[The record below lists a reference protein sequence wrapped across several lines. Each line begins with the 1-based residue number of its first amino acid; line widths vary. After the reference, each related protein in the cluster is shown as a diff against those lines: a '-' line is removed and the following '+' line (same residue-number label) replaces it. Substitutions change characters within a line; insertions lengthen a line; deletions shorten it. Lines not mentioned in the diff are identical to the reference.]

1 MDISK
6 LEIRFQQLVDYLY
19 SNGYSKQYIE
29 HMTAEFNWLVK
40 NKDKGYKCY
49 LDALKERLSNTSKSY
64 AVHRRSFFGI
74 FQKFEE
80 QGIYP
85 DGKNNNPLSERDAYR
100 KLNPTFKAVV
110 DHYVEHEC
118 NRLKVATIY
127 SRKCTLS
134 RFLLSMQEQGC
145 SSLAEIEFEHIEKVF
160 RTDRDDPFKNKATMR
175 TVSTIFNSGKACD
188 EDNAVR
194 LSLLFPPIKKIRKNI
209 QYLKPEEIQKVH
221 DVLFDDT
228 NGLNMKD
235 RAIGKM
241 LYYTGMRAS
250 DIAGMKL
257 TDIDWDRDEIRLV
270 QKKTSSPLI
279 LPLTAVVG
287 NAIYDYISN
296 ERPVITNDDHV
307 FLARKKRP
315 HCLEGS
321 DLIPIADKIF
331 SLAGIRQNKGDRR
344 GTHIFRHRFATIL
357 TEKDVDKA
365 VISDSLGHS
374 DPKSLDIYLSADIES
389 LRECALSIEC
399 FQREEV
405 ENGR

>member
-1 MDISK
+1 MN
-6 LEIRFQQLVDYLY
+6 IR
-19 SNGYSKQYIE
+19 
-29 HMTAEFNWLVK
+29 
-40 NKDKGYKCY
+40 
-49 LDALKERLSNTSKSY
+49 
-64 AVHRRSFFGI
+64 
-74 FQKFEE
+74 
-80 QGIYP
+80 
-85 DGKNNNPLSERDAYR
+85 
-100 KLNPTFKAVV
+100 
-110 DHYVEHEC
+110 
-118 NRLKVATIY
+118 
-127 SRKCTLS
+127 
-134 RFLLSMQEQGC
+134 
-145 SSLAEIEFEHIEKVF
+145 
-160 RTDRDDPFKNKATMR
+160 
-175 TVSTIFNSGKACD
+175 
-188 EDNAVR
+188 
-194 LSLLFPPIKKIRKNI
+194 
-209 QYLKPEEIQKVH
+209 
-221 DVLFDDT
+221 
-228 NGLNMKD
+228 D
-235 RAIGKM
+235 RAIGKL

-257 TDIDWDRDEIRLV
+257 TDIDWDRDEIHLV

-321 DLIPIADKIF
+321 DLIPIVDKIF

-357 TEKDVDKA
+357 TENDVDKA

>member
-1 MDISK
+1 MDIIK
-6 LEIRFQQLVDYLY
+6 LENSFTKLIDYME

-49 LDALKERLSNTSKSY
+49 LDALKERLSNTSNSY

-85 DGKNNNPLSERDAYR
+85 DGKNSNPLSERDAYR
-100 KLNPTFKAVV
+100 KLNSTFKAVV
-110 DHYVEHEC
+110 DCYVEHEC
-118 NRLKVATIY
+118 NRLKGATIY

-134 RFLLSMQEQGC
+134 RFLLSIQEQGC
-145 SSLAEIEFEHIEKVF
+145 SSLNDIEFRHIEKVF
-160 RTDRDDPFKNKATMR
+160 KTNKDDPFKNKAAMK
-175 TVSTIFNSGKACD
+175 TVFTIFNSGKACD
-188 EDNAVR
+188 EDDAVR

-209 QYLKPEEIQKVH
+209 QYLKPEESQKVH

-228 NGLNMKD
+228 NGLNMRD
-235 RAIGKM
+235 RAIGKL

-250 DIAGMKL
+250 DIAGMKM
-257 TDIDWDRDEIRLV
+257 TDIDWDRDEIHLI
-270 QKKTSSPLI
+270 QKKTSSPLT

-287 NAIYDYISN
+287 NAIYDYIFN

-344 GTHIFRHRFATIL
+344 GTHIFRHRFATSLAENDI
-357 TEKDVDKA
+357 DRA

-374 DPKSLDIYLSADIES
+374 DPKSLDVYLSADIES

-399 FQREEV
+399 FQHTEA
-405 ENGR
+405 ENE

>member
-1 MDISK
+1 MDIIK
-6 LEIRFQQLVDYLY
+6 LENSFTKLIDYME

-49 LDALKERLSNTSKSY
+49 LDALKERLSNTSNSY

-85 DGKNNNPLSERDAYR
+85 DGKNSNPLSERDAYR
-100 KLNPTFKAVV
+100 KLNSTFKAVV
-110 DHYVEHEC
+110 DCYVEHEC
-118 NRLKVATIY
+118 NRLKESTIY
-127 SRKCTLS
+127 SRKCCLS

-145 SSLAEIEFEHIEKVF
+145 SSLNDIEFRHIEKVF
-160 RTDRDDPFKNKATMR
+160 KTNKDDPFKNKAAMK
-175 TVSTIFNSGKACD
+175 TVFTIFNSGKACD
-188 EDNAVR
+188 EDDAVR

-209 QYLKPEEIQKVH
+209 QYLKPEESQKVH

-228 NGLNMKD
+228 NGLNMRD
-235 RAIGKM
+235 RAIGKL

-250 DIAGMKL
+250 DIAGMKM
-257 TDIDWDRDEIRLV
+257 TDIDWDRDEIHLI
-270 QKKTSSPLI
+270 QKKTSSPLT

-287 NAIYDYISN
+287 NAIYDYIFN

-344 GTHIFRHRFATIL
+344 GTHIFRHRFATSLAENDI
-357 TEKDVDKA
+357 DRA

-374 DPKSLDIYLSADIES
+374 DPKSLDVYLSADIES

-399 FQREEV
+399 FQREEA

>member
-1 MDISK
+1 MDITK
-6 LEIRFQQLVDYLY
+6 LENSFPKLIDYME

-29 HMTAEFNWLVK
+29 HMTSELNWLVK

-49 LDALKERLSNTSKSY
+49 LDTLKERLSNTSNSY

-74 FQKFEE
+74 FQKYEE

-85 DGKNNNPLSERDAYR
+85 DGKNSNPLSERDAYR
-100 KLNPTFKAVV
+100 KLNSTFKAVV
-110 DHYVEHEC
+110 DCYVEHEF
-118 NRLKVATIY
+118 NRLKESTIY
-127 SRKCTLS
+127 SRKCCLS

-145 SSLAEIEFEHIEKVF
+145 SSLADIEFEHIEKVF
-160 RTDRDDPFKNKATMR
+160 RTDRDDPFKNKAAMK
-175 TVSTIFNSGKACD
+175 TVFTIFNSGKACD
-188 EDNAVR
+188 VDEAVR

-209 QYLKPEEIQKVH
+209 QYLNPEEIQKVH

-228 NGLNMKD
+228 NGLNMRD
-235 RAIGKM
+235 RAIGKL

-257 TDIDWDRDEIRLV
+257 TDIDWDRDEIHLI
-270 QKKTSSPLI
+270 QKKTSSPLT

-296 ERPVITNDDHV
+296 ERPMMTDDDHL
-307 FLARKKRP
+307 FIARKKKP

-321 DLIPIADKIF
+321 DLFPIADKIF
-331 SLAGIRQNKGDRR
+331 SLAGVRQNKGDRK
-344 GTHIFRHRFATIL
+344 GPHLFRHRFATSLAENDI
-357 TEKDVDKA
+357 DRA

-374 DPKSLDIYLSADIES
+374 DPKSLDVYLSADIES

-399 FQREEV
+399 FQHTEA
-405 ENGR
+405 ENE